1 MKNVVM
7 FATLCF
13 VLGSCSVP
21 SFTSQPKDAY
31 CACDDGSGKYGPKGE
46 KCGEKLKEKIGK
58 QGYYGELE
66 VNKTPAYFSK
76 TCRNSP

>member
-1 MKNVVM
+1 MKT
-7 FATLCF
+7 AF
-13 VLGSCSVP
+13 VLAFSCLILASCSLP
-21 SFTSQPKDAY
+21 SFLAKKEANV

-66 VNKTPAYFSK
+66 ISKSPAYFSK
-76 TCRNSP
+76 DCRTE

>member
-1 MKNVVM
+1 MKTAIVLVFSCVF
-7 FATLCF
+7 FA
-13 VLGSCSVP
+13 SCSLPAFIKKEANV
-21 SFTSQPKDAY
+21 

-66 VNKTPAYFSK
+66 LSKVPAYYSK
-76 TCRNSP
+76 DCRAE